1 MTGWPLQI
9 QAVQTGGQVTLIVHG
24 EIDLA
29 TVPRLTECL
38 NDALL
43 AGDGDVRVDLGDV
56 DFIDAA
62 GMGALAGAAIRLN
75 AAGRSLLVVNVRPRL
90 RRVLEAGR
98 LGELVRVPEAG

>member
-1 MTGWPLQI
+1 MNGWPLEV

-38 NDALL
+38 DDALH
-43 AGDGDVRVDLGDV
+43 AGHGDVRVDLGDV

-62 GMGALAGAAIRLN
+62 GMGALVAAARRLHPL
-75 AAGRSLLVVNVRPRL
+75 GRALLVINVRPRL
-90 RRVLEAGR
+90 RRVLQAGM
-98 LGELVRVPEAG
+98 LGPLVQMPEAS